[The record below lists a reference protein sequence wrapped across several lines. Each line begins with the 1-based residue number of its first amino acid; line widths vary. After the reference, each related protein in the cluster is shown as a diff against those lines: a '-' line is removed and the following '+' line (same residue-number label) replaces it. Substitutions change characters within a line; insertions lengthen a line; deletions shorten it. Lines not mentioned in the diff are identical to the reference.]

1 MKLPYQQF
9 WSILFCLT
17 IQTPVK
23 QTSSLS
29 NLSEVTVYD
38 WYSKFRHHLPAD
50 EKILNHLVQLDETY
64 FGGKK
69 GKALFMAKEVE
80 QEN

>member
-9 WSILFCLT
+9 WLLLYCWT

-23 QTSSLS
+23 QTSVLS

-38 WYSKFRHHLPAD
+38 WYSKFRHHLPKD
-50 EKILNHLVQLDETY
+50 VKILNHLVQLDEAY

-69 GKALFMAKEVE
+69 VKLFLWQKRLV